1 MSVCIISLQKSFL
14 TFKYILFIILQ
25 KTRNIAT
32 TVIHG
37 MTLPQYTLSSM
48 KEDLRT
54 YCQYLTSIQ
63 AAEDLLNQSLTYYNT
78 FSDQIEKIKQEFLV
92 AMCFVLG
99 KEYCSSRGLHN
110 YSILHLPVHRQSS
123 YQSCVLKI
131 LSGLKQ
137 YVTDS
142 RI

>member
-1 MSVCIISLQKSFL
+1 
-14 TFKYILFIILQ
+14 
-25 KTRNIAT
+25 
-32 TVIHG
+32 
-37 MTLPQYTLSSM
+37 MTLPYYTLSSI
-48 KEDLRT
+48 KEDVRT

-63 AAEDLLNQSLTYYNT
+63 AAEDSLTYHNT
-78 FSDQIEKIKQEFLV
+78 FSDQIEKIKQEFRV

-99 KEYCSSRGLHN
+99 KDYCSSQDLHN
-110 YSILHLPVHRQSS
+110 YSIPHLPIHRLSS

-131 LSGLKQ
+131 LSSLKQ